1 MGPSW
6 LGTSTRSPRPQLV
19 VLRPYGDVGS
29 QHTAT
34 AARGL
39 LPSHHAVKRTT
50 SLTRAPACHSQF
62 LLHSER
68 SAAISSAV
76 SFRFF
81 FCFVFPRRTTLSTKE
96 AVRWPPS
103 WGRPRPLADRC
114 VTFSCRCSCQ
124 CHSREQIVTRSSRRS
139 AHLLMV

>member
-1 MGPSW
+1 M
-6 LGTSTRSPRPQLV
+6 

-39 LPSHHAVKRTT
+39 LPSHHAVKGTT

-81 FCFVFPRRTTLSTKE
+81 FVLFSPEEPLCPRRRRR
-96 AVRWPPS
+96 A
-103 WGRPRPLADRC
+103 GPRPGAGPVLWPTAASPFP
-114 VTFSCRCSCQ
+114 VAAAASA
-124 CHSREQIVTRSSRRS
+124 ILGNRS
-139 AHLLMV
+139 